1 MALDSRAE
9 QDGLSVPR
17 IVGIVLVRNE
27 DLFVERAVRNAAG
40 FCDEL
45 LLVDHG
51 SKDQTPAI
59 FTALAAELPATK
71 YVPISHPSQSHDLIK
86 GLAGTATWIFAVD
99 GDEIYDP
106 IRLQR
111 LRQRLLTGEFARD
124 WMILGN
130 VLNVTALEG
139 ASATGHL
146 APPCRSM
153 TKLYNFEAI
162 ESWDGDTP
170 ERLHGGTVKFRPGF
184 ENHHRKMMH
193 EELAWEDSDF
203 RCLHVCFLR
212 RSSLDTDAAAR
223 QNIMETYGASLPKRL
238 WRSFTKLLGSGED
251 WKYSRYRRGPAVT
264 KNVADFF
271 PASA

>member
-1 MALDSRAE
+1 M
-9 QDGLSVPR
+9 Q

-27 DLFVERAVRNAAG
+27 DLFVERAVRNAAA
-40 FCDEL
+40 FCDQL

-51 SKDQTPAI
+51 SEDETPAI
-59 FTALAAELPATK
+59 LTRLAGELPNTK
-71 YVPISHPSQSHDLIK
+71 FVPIRHPGESHGLIQNF
-86 GLAGTATWIFAVD
+86 AGTPTWIFAVD

-106 IRLQR
+106 IRLKS
-111 LRQRLLTGEFARD
+111 LRQRVLSGEFSKF

-130 VLNVTALEG
+130 VLNVTDLRAGE
-139 ASATGHL
+139 ATGHL

-162 ESWDGDTP
+162 KSWDGDTP

-184 ENHHRKMMH
+184 EDHHRKMMH

-212 RSSLDTDAAAR
+212 RSSLDETNVAR
-223 QNIMETYGASLPKRL
+223 QNIMETFGASLPKRL
-238 WRSFTKLLGSGED
+238 WRSVSKLLGSGQD

-264 KNVADFF
+264 KDVTNFF
-271 PASA
+271 PAHP